1 MYAAD
6 NTLIWFIIA
15 LWLFWQSV
23 ITFFLGVLKMLQF
36 CVWERYKALW
46 LDIIYEYSSVLNNS
60 PGWLF
65 GTFAFKAGLEI
76 RHFEKNSR
84 RKKLKTQGKNSI
96 TQE

>member
-46 LDIIYEYSSVLNNS
+46 LDIIYEYD
-60 PGWLF
+60 
-65 GTFAFKAGLEI
+65 
-76 RHFEKNSR
+76 FENKP
-84 RKKLKTQGKNSI
+84 KKTQQGQINKWS
-96 TQE
+96 T